1 MRSRSVYGMWFY
13 FIVRI
18 DLRSSNAVVTC
29 EIKLF
34 QNCFSLRRRPA
45 DIILA
50 EIISLLFLRLIA
62 VRDQK
67 MTYNVPLKG
76 WSIKQMCTNLR
87 VLHFLPTHTDFCSL
101 FQSHYSSPIAWHGG
115 AIGSATDL
123 QYTGR
128 RFDSWLGSGHHCI
141 VALGKLL
148 TPVCLC
154 HQAV

>member
-62 VRDQK
+62 VHDQK
-67 MTYNVPLKG
+67 NDV
-76 WSIKQMCTNLR
+76 
-87 VLHFLPTHTDFCSL
+87 
-101 FQSHYSSPIAWHGG
+101 
-115 AIGSATDL
+115 
-123 QYTGR
+123 
-128 RFDSWLGSGHHCI
+128 
-141 VALGKLL
+141 
-148 TPVCLC
+148 
-154 HQAV
+154 